1 MHKLAVIVPYRNRR
15 EQLELFT
22 KSITDYLIGK
32 NIQFHLIVVEQKDN
46 KPFNR
51 GKLLNIGFKRAV
63 HFGCDYVVFHDIDML
78 PVDVDYS
85 FSTKVLHLA
94 TNFISDEDYDKQN
107 FDSYFGGVT
116 MFPVSEFE
124 KINGYSN
131 EYWGWGFED
140 DDLLRRCIDSGIE
153 TNSVILRNRV
163 TDINAL
169 SFSGKK
175 SYIKIPNNIN
185 YSLPIKINAS
195 FKVNMRLNRAKEY
208 DEYTIFS
215 IPGYD
220 MTLTYNSFGRYKFE
234 FWDYSKKVYSIT
246 SKIKPTYLT
255 NIVIEINPFDCSVKM
270 IQDGEDVGN
279 ISFDRKLLSYSKES
293 HFYVGNANPYRGEN
307 FKELHGCISDF
318 KIWNDD
324 KLIIDLDFKNYVSHN
339 IYNHPTKQNYETF
352 GCTKILFKQDKYTIF
367 PEPLRRKSI
376 FKLLKHENNG
386 FENGKWKYS
395 ETRLNQIKYY
405 KNESKDGLDTLEYQI
420 VNNIPNHLKV
430 VL

>member
-15 EQLELFT
+15 EQLQMFT
-22 KSITDYLIGK
+22 KSISDYLINK
-32 NIQFHLIVVEQKDN
+32 NINFHLIVVEQKDD

-63 HFGCDYVVFHDIDML
+63 ELGCDYVVFHDVDML
-78 PVDVDYS
+78 PIDVDYS
-85 FSTKVLHLA
+85 FSNQVLHLA
-94 TNFISDEDYDKQN
+94 TDFISDEDYDKEN

-116 MFPVSEFE
+116 MFPVDIFE
-124 KINGYSN
+124 KINGFSN

-140 DDLLRRCIDSGIE
+140 DDLLRRCITAGVE
-153 TNSVILRNRV
+153 TNSIILRNRT
-163 TDINAL
+163 TDNIAL
-169 SFSGKK
+169 NFNGKN

-185 YSLPIKINAS
+185 YNLPIKINVS
-195 FKVNMRLNRAKEY
+195 FKVEMILDKYKEY

-234 FWDYSKKVYSIT
+234 FWNYTKTVYSIT
-246 SKIKPTYLT
+246 SKIKPIYLT
-255 NIVIEINPFDCSVKM
+255 NITIEINPFDCSVKM
-270 IQDGEDVGN
+270 IQDGEDVGSV
-279 ISFDRKLLSYSKES
+279 IFDRKLLTYSKES
-293 HFYVGNANPYRGEN
+293 HFYIGNANPYRGEN

-318 KIWNDD
+318 KIWNDN
-324 KLIIDLDFKNYVSHN
+324 KLIIDLDFKNYESYKIH
-339 IYNHPTKQNYETF
+339 NHPNKENYETY
-352 GCTKILFKQDKYTIF
+352 GCSKILFKQDKYTIF
-367 PEPLRRKSI
+367 PQPIRRKSI

-386 FENGKWKYS
+386 FIFGQWKYI

-405 KNESKDGLDTLEYQI
+405 KNEIQDGLDTLEYQI

-430 VL
+430 AL